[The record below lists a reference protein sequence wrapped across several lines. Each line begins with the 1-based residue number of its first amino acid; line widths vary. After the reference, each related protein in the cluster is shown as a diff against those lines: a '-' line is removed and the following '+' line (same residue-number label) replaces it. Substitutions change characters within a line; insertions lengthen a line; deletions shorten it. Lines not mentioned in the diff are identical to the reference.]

1 MVGAFL
7 LARQFVIKRPA
18 PLRFDGFAA
27 SRATIIND
35 GAFFGYPRAD
45 LYGNARSVLSKL
57 RELANRTCATRLW
70 LHVEKL

>member
-18 PLRFDGFAA
+18 PSRFDGFAA
-27 SRATIIND
+27 SRATIINN